1 MKLFADPISTTSRP
15 ILMFLAEHR
24 LPVEIVAVNLM
35 DGAHT
40 QPGYALL
47 NPNLTVPTL
56 VDGDFVLTESSAI
69 LKYLADEAGSDAYP
83 RGARARA
90 RVNQAMDWF
99 NTGFYRDFGYGLVYP
114 QTFAHCAFP
123 NATTQADVIRR
134 GRERADFWLG
144 VLNDH
149 WLADTAHICGAEV
162 SIADFLGAAY
172 LSIGDWVGFDL
183 GRHPHVARW
192 MRTMR
197 SRPSWA
203 AANEA
208 WNGLANSF
216 RGQLAKTA

>member
-24 LPVEIVAVNLM
+24 LPVEVVAVNLM
-35 DGAHT
+35 DGAHM
-40 QPGYALL
+40 QPDYALL
-47 NPNLTVPTL
+47 NPNLAVPTL

-69 LKYLADEAGSDAYP
+69 LKHLADEAGSDAYP
-83 RGARARA
+83 RAAKARA

-114 QTFAHCAFP
+114 QTFAHWAFP

-134 GRERADFWLG
+134 GHERADFWLG
-144 VLNDH
+144 VLNGH
-149 WLADTAHICGAEV
+149 WLADTAHLCGAEAT
-162 SIADFLGAAY
+162 IADFLGASY

-183 GRHPHVARW
+183 ERHPNVARW
-192 MRTMR
+192 MRAMR

-203 AANEA
+203 AVHEA
-208 WNGLANSF
+208 WNDLAASF
-216 RGQLAKTA
+216 RGQIAQSA